1 MKQMNRK
8 SFNLEIKAV
17 QEDGFFSG
25 YGAVFGN
32 VDWYNDVILH
42 GAFQKSLQR
51 WEEKGK
57 MPPVLWNH
65 NDGEPIG
72 VYTNIYE
79 DEKGLFVEGRL
90 LIDDVPRA
98 KSTHALL
105 KAGAIDGLS
114 IGYKTK
120 KANQQTNGIRELI
133 ELDLGEIS
141 IVTMPANEE
150 SLITSV
156 KSKLEEGELPT
167 LPEFEKFLRESGFS
181 KSQATAIAGKGLRHL
196 LSESEDERFQAKSI
210 SNALNIL
217 KGSQND

>member
-1 MKQMNRK
+1 MNKR
-8 SFNLEIKAV
+8 SFNLEIKTV

-32 VDWYNDVILH
+32 LDWYNDIILP
-42 GAFQKSLQR
+42 GAFKNTLAK
-51 WEEKGK
+51 WAGKGK
-57 MPPVLWNH
+57 FPPVLWNH
-65 NDGEPIG
+65 STNEPIG
-72 VYTNIYE
+72 VYTKLVE
-79 DEKGLFVEGRL
+79 DEKGLYVEGKL
-90 LIDDVPRA
+90 LVDDVPKA

-114 IGYKTK
+114 IGYRTVKSSYNENTD
-120 KANQQTNGIRELI
+120 IRELI
-133 ELDLGEIS
+133 ELELGEIS
-141 IVTMPANEE
+141 IVTTPANEQ

-196 LSESEDERFQAKSI
+196 LSESEDEKLQAKSI

>member
-1 MKQMNRK
+1 MNRK
-8 SFNLEIKAV
+8 SFNLKIKAV

-32 VDWYNDVILH
+32 VDWYNDVILP
-42 GAFQKSLQR
+42 GAFVKSL
-51 WEEKGK
+51 EKWAEKNK

-156 KSKLEEGELPT
+156 KSKLEDGELPT

-181 KSQATAIAGKGLRHL
+181 KTQATAIAGKGLRHL
-196 LSESEDERFQAKSI
+196 LSESEDEKFQAKSI
-210 SNALNIL
+210 LNALNIL

>member
-1 MKQMNRK
+1 MNRK
-8 SFNLEIKAV
+8 SFNLKIKAV

-32 VDWYNDVILH
+32 VDWYNDVILP
-42 GAFQKSLQR
+42 GAFAKSL
-51 WEEKGK
+51 EKWAEKNK

-196 LSESEDERFQAKSI
+196 LSESEDEKLQAKSI
-210 SNALNIL
+210 STALSIL

>member
-1 MKQMNRK
+1 MNRK
-8 SFNLEIKAV
+8 SFNLKIKAV
-17 QEDGFFSG
+17 QEDGFFTG

-32 VDWYNDVILH
+32 VDWYNDVILP
-42 GAFQKSLQR
+42 GAFAKSL
-51 WEEKGK
+51 EKWAEKNK

-72 VYTNIYE
+72 VYTSIYE
-79 DEKGLFVEGRL
+79 DSKGLFVEGRL

-156 KSKLEEGELPT
+156 KSKLEEGRLPT

-181 KSQATAIAGKGLRHL
+181 KTQSTAIAGKGLRHL
-196 LSESEDERFQAKSI
+196 LSESEDEKFQAKSV

-217 KGSQND
+217 KGVSNA

>member
-1 MKQMNRK
+1 MNRK

-32 VDWYNDVILH
+32 IDWYNDVILP
-42 GAFQKSLQR
+42 GAFTASLAKWR
-51 WEEKGK
+51 AKNK

-65 NDGEPIG
+65 NDSEPIG

-79 DEKGLFVEGRL
+79 DEKGLYVEGKL

-114 IGYKTK
+114 IGYSTK
-120 KANQQTNGIRELI
+120 KANQQTNGVRELVEVDI
-133 ELDLGEIS
+133 GEIS
-141 IVTMPANEE
+141 IVTQPANER

-156 KSKLEEGELPT
+156 KSKLDEGELPT

-181 KSQATAIAGKGLRHL
+181 KSQSVAIASKGLRPL
-196 LSESEDERFQAKSI
+196 LSESEEENKEAKSI

-217 KGSQND
+217 KGVSNV

>member
-1 MKQMNRK
+1 MTRK
-8 SFNLEIKAV
+8 SFNFELKAV

-32 VDWYNDVILH
+32 VDWYNDVILP
-42 GAFQKSLQR
+42 GAFKASL
-51 WEEKGK
+51 EKWQSKNK

-65 NDGEPIG
+65 NDSEPIG
-72 VYTNIYE
+72 VYTQIYE
-79 DEKGLFVEGRL
+79 DEKGLFVEGKL

-98 KSTHALL
+98 KSTYALL

-114 IGYKTK
+114 IGYSTK
-120 KANQQTNGIRELI
+120 KANQQGNGVRELI
-133 ELDLGEIS
+133 EVDIGEIS
-141 IVTMPANEE
+141 IVTQPANDR

-156 KSKLEEGELPT
+156 KNKLDDGGLPT

-181 KSQATAIAGKGLRHL
+181 KSQSTAIASKGLRSL
-196 LSESEDERFQAKSI
+196 LSESEEQIKEAKSV

-217 KGSQND
+217 KGVSNA

>member
-1 MKQMNRK
+1 MNRK
-8 SFNLEIKAV
+8 SFNLKIKAV

-32 VDWYNDVILH
+32 VDWYNDVILP
-42 GAFQKSLQR
+42 GAFAKSL
-51 WEEKGK
+51 EKWAEKNK

-72 VYTNIYE
+72 VYTSIYE

-156 KSKLEEGELPT
+156 KSKLEDGELPT

-196 LSESEDERFQAKSI
+196 LSESEDEKFQAKSI

>member
-1 MKQMNRK
+1 MNRK

-17 QEDGFFSG
+17 EEDGFFSG

-32 VDWYNDVILH
+32 VDWYNDIILP
-42 GAFQKSLQR
+42 GAFTKSLGR
-51 WEEKGK
+51 WAAKNK

-72 VYTNIYE
+72 VYTKVFE

-90 LIDDVPRA
+90 LINDVPRA

-114 IGYKTK
+114 IGYSTKQANK
-120 KANQQTNGIRELI
+120 KADGIRELI

-141 IVTMPANEE
+141 IVTMPANEQ

-156 KSKLEEGELPT
+156 KSKLEDGELPT
-167 LPEFEKFLRESGFS
+167 LPEFEKLLRESGFS
-181 KSQATAIAGKGLRHL
+181 KTQATAIAGKGLRHL
-196 LSESEDERFQAKSI
+196 LSESEDEKLQAKSI

-217 KGSQND
+217 RG

>member
-1 MKQMNRK
+1 MTRK

-32 VDWYNDVILH
+32 IDWYNDVILP
-42 GAFQKSLQR
+42 GAFTASIAKWR
-51 WEEKGK
+51 AKNK

-65 NDGEPIG
+65 NDSEPIG

-79 DEKGLFVEGRL
+79 DEKGLYVEGKL

-114 IGYKTK
+114 IGYSTK
-120 KANQQTNGIRELI
+120 KANQQTNGVRELV
-133 ELDLGEIS
+133 EVDLSEIS
-141 IVTMPANEE
+141 IVTQPANER

-156 KSKLEEGELPT
+156 KSKLDDGELPT

-181 KSQATAIAGKGLRHL
+181 KNQATAIASKGLRSL
-196 LSESEDERFQAKSI
+196 LSESEEEIKEAKSI
-210 SNALNIL
+210 SNALSIL
-217 KGSQND
+217 QGVSNV

>member
-1 MKQMNRK
+1 MNRK

-32 VDWYNDVILH
+32 VDWYNDVILP
-42 GAFQKSLQR
+42 GAFSKTL
-51 WEEKGK
+51 EEWASKNK
-57 MPPVLWNH
+57 FPPVLWNH
-65 NDGEPIG
+65 NDSEPIG
-72 VYTNIYE
+72 VYTKIYE
-79 DEKGLFVEGRL
+79 DAKGLYVEGRL

-114 IGYKTK
+114 IGYVTK
-120 KANQQTNGIRELI
+120 KANKQTNGIRELV
-133 ELDLGEIS
+133 ELGLGEIS
-141 IVTMPANEE
+141 IVTTPANEE

-156 KSKLEEGELPT
+156 KSKLEGGDLPS

-196 LSESEDERFQAKSI
+196 LSESEGEIQQAKSI
-210 SNALNIL
+210 SSALNIL
-217 KGSQND
+217 KGVSND

>member
-1 MKQMNRK
+1 MNRK

-32 VDWYNDVILH
+32 IDWYNDVILP
-42 GAFQKSLQR
+42 GAFTASIAKWR
-51 WEEKGK
+51 AKNK

-65 NDGEPIG
+65 NDSEPIG

-79 DEKGLFVEGRL
+79 DEKGLYVEGKL

-114 IGYKTK
+114 IGYSTK
-120 KANQQTNGIRELI
+120 KANQQTNGVRELV
-133 ELDLGEIS
+133 EVDLSEIS
-141 IVTMPANEE
+141 IVTQPANER

-156 KSKLEEGELPT
+156 KSKLDDGELPT

-181 KSQATAIAGKGLRHL
+181 KNQATAIASKGLRSL
-196 LSESEDERFQAKSI
+196 LSESEEEIKEAKSI

-217 KGSQND
+217 QGVSNV

>member
-1 MKQMNRK
+1 MNRK

-32 VDWYNDVILH
+32 IDWYNDVILP
-42 GAFQKSLQR
+42 GAFTASLAKWR
-51 WEEKGK
+51 AKNK

-65 NDGEPIG
+65 NDSEPIG

-79 DEKGLFVEGRL
+79 DEKGLYVEGKL

-114 IGYKTK
+114 IGYSTK
-120 KANQQTNGIRELI
+120 KANQQGNGVRELV
-133 ELDLGEIS
+133 EVDLGEIS
-141 IVTMPANEE
+141 IVTQPANER
-150 SLITSV
+150 SVITSV
-156 KSKLEEGELPT
+156 KSKLDEGELPT

-181 KSQATAIAGKGLRHL
+181 KSQSVAIASKGLRSL
-196 LSESEDERFQAKSI
+196 LSESEEETKEAKSI

-217 KGSQND
+217 KGVSNA

>member
-1 MKQMNRK
+1 MNRK

-32 VDWYNDVILH
+32 VDWYNDVILP
-42 GAFQKSLQR
+42 GAFSKTL
-51 WEEKGK
+51 EEWASKNK
-57 MPPVLWNH
+57 FPPVLWNH
-65 NDGEPIG
+65 NDSEPIG
-72 VYTNIYE
+72 VYTKIYE
-79 DEKGLFVEGRL
+79 DAKGLYVEGRL

-114 IGYKTK
+114 IGYITK
-120 KANQQTNGIRELI
+120 KANKQTNGVRELV
-133 ELDLGEIS
+133 ELGLGEIS
-141 IVTMPANEE
+141 IVTTPANEE

-156 KSKLEEGELPT
+156 KSKLEGGELPS

-196 LSESEDERFQAKSI
+196 LSESEDEIQQAKSI
-210 SNALNIL
+210 SSALNIL
-217 KGSQND
+217 KGVSND

>member
-1 MKQMNRK
+1 MNRK
-8 SFNLEIKAV
+8 SFNLEIKSV

-32 VDWYNDVILH
+32 IDWYNDVILP
-42 GAFQKSLQR
+42 GAFTASLAKWR
-51 WEEKGK
+51 AKNK

-65 NDGEPIG
+65 NDSEPIG

-79 DEKGLFVEGRL
+79 DEKGLFVEGKL
-90 LIDDVPRA
+90 LVDDVPRA

-114 IGYKTK
+114 IGYSTK
-120 KANQQTNGIRELI
+120 KANQQGNGVRELV
-133 ELDLGEIS
+133 EVDLGEIS
-141 IVTMPANEE
+141 IVTQPANER
-150 SLITSV
+150 SVITSV
-156 KSKLEEGELPT
+156 KSKLDEGELPT

-181 KSQATAIAGKGLRHL
+181 KSQSVAIASKGLRPL
-196 LSESEDERFQAKSI
+196 LSESEEEIKEAKSI

-217 KGSQND
+217 KGVSNV

>member
-1 MKQMNRK
+1 MNRK
-8 SFNLEIKAV
+8 SFNLNIKAV

-156 KSKLEEGELPT
+156 KSKLEDGELPT

-196 LSESEDERFQAKSI
+196 LSESEDEKFQAKSI

>member
-1 MKQMNRK
+1 MNRK
-8 SFNLEIKAV
+8 SFNLKIKAV

-32 VDWYNDVILH
+32 VDWYNDVILP
-42 GAFQKSLQR
+42 GAFAKSL
-51 WEEKGK
+51 EKWAEKNK

-90 LIDDVPRA
+90 LVDDVPRA

-156 KSKLEEGELPT
+156 KSKLEDGELPT

-181 KSQATAIAGKGLRHL
+181 KTQATAIAGKGLRHL
-196 LSESEDERFQAKSI
+196 LSESEDEKLQAKSI
-210 SNALNIL
+210 LNALNIL

>member
-1 MKQMNRK
+1 MNRK

-196 LSESEDERFQAKSI
+196 LSESEDEKLQAKSI
-210 SNALNIL
+210 LNALNIL

>member
-1 MKQMNRK
+1 MNRK
-8 SFNLEIKAV
+8 SFNLAIKAV

-32 VDWYNDVILH
+32 IDWYNDVILP
-42 GAFQKSLQR
+42 GAFKVSLDK
-51 WEEKGK
+51 WKTK
-57 MPPVLWNH
+57 NKFPPVLWNH
-65 NDGEPIG
+65 NDSEPIG
-72 VYTNIYE
+72 IYTNIYE
-79 DEKGLFVEGRL
+79 DEKGLFVEGKL

-114 IGYKTK
+114 IGYSTK
-120 KANQQTNGIRELI
+120 KANQQGNGIRELI
-133 ELDLGEIS
+133 EVDIGEIS
-141 IVTMPANEE
+141 IVTQPANDR

-156 KSKLEEGELPT
+156 KSKLDEGELPT

-181 KSQATAIAGKGLRHL
+181 KSQSTAIASKGLRSL
-196 LSESEDERFQAKSI
+196 LSESEEEIKEAKSI

-217 KGSQND
+217 KGVSNA

>member
-1 MKQMNRK
+1 MNRK

-32 VDWYNDVILH
+32 IDWYNDVILP
-42 GAFQKSLQR
+42 GAFTASLAKWR
-51 WEEKGK
+51 AKNK

-65 NDGEPIG
+65 NDSEPIG

-79 DEKGLFVEGRL
+79 DEKGLYVEGKL

-114 IGYKTK
+114 IGYSTK
-120 KANQQTNGIRELI
+120 KANQQGNGVRELV
-133 ELDLGEIS
+133 EVELGEIS
-141 IVTMPANEE
+141 IVTQPANER
-150 SLITSV
+150 SVITSV
-156 KSKLEEGELPT
+156 KSKLDEGELPT

-181 KSQATAIAGKGLRHL
+181 KSQSVAIASKGLRSL
-196 LSESEDERFQAKSI
+196 LSESEEETKEAKSI

-217 KGSQND
+217 KGVSNA

>member
-1 MKQMNRK
+1 MNKR

-32 VDWYNDVILH
+32 LDWYNDIILP
-42 GAFQKSLQR
+42 GAFKNTLSD
-51 WEEKGK
+51 WSTKGK
-57 MPPVLWNH
+57 FPPVLWNH
-65 NDGEPIG
+65 STNEPIG
-72 VYTNIYE
+72 IYTKLIE
-79 DEKGLFVEGRL
+79 DEKGLYVEGKL

-114 IGYKTK
+114 IGYRTIKSSYNESTDV
-120 KANQQTNGIRELI
+120 RELI
-133 ELDLGEIS
+133 EVDLGEIS
-141 IVTMPANEE
+141 IVTTPAN
-150 SLITSV
+150 SQTTVISI
-156 KSKLEEGELPT
+156 KSKLSGGNLPT

-181 KSQATAIAGKGLRHL
+181 KSQATAIAGNGLRHL
-196 LSESEDERFQAKSI
+196 LSESKDEKSQAKSI

-217 KGSQND
+217 RGN

>member
-1 MKQMNRK
+1 MIRK
-8 SFNLEIKAV
+8 SFNLKIKAV

-32 VDWYNDVILH
+32 VDWYNDVILP
-42 GAFQKSLQR
+42 GAFAKSL
-51 WEEKGK
+51 EKWAEKNK

-156 KSKLEEGELPT
+156 KSKLEDGELPT

-181 KSQATAIAGKGLRHL
+181 KSQSVAIAGKGLRHL
-196 LSESEDERFQAKSI
+196 LSESEGEQLQAKSI

>member
-1 MKQMNRK
+1 MTRK

-32 VDWYNDVILH
+32 IDWYNDVILP
-42 GAFQKSLQR
+42 GAFTGSIAKWR
-51 WEEKGK
+51 AKNK

-65 NDGEPIG
+65 NDSEPIG

-79 DEKGLFVEGRL
+79 DEKGLYVEGKL

-114 IGYKTK
+114 IGYSTK
-120 KANQQTNGIRELI
+120 KANQQTNGVRELV
-133 ELDLGEIS
+133 EVDLSEIS
-141 IVTMPANEE
+141 IVTQPANER

-156 KSKLEEGELPT
+156 KSKLDDGELPT

-181 KSQATAIAGKGLRHL
+181 KNQATAIASKGLRSL
-196 LSESEDERFQAKSI
+196 LSESEEEIKEAKSI

-217 KGSQND
+217 QGVSNV

>member
-1 MKQMNRK
+1 MNRK
-8 SFNLEIKAV
+8 SFNLEIKTL

-32 VDWYNDVILH
+32 VDWYKDVILH

-196 LSESEDERFQAKSI
+196 LSESEDEKFQAKSI

>member
-1 MKQMNRK
+1 MNRK

-32 VDWYNDVILH
+32 IDWYNDVILP
-42 GAFQKSLQR
+42 GAFTASLAKWR
-51 WEEKGK
+51 AKNK

-65 NDGEPIG
+65 NDSEPIG

-79 DEKGLFVEGRL
+79 DEKGLYVEGKL

-114 IGYKTK
+114 IGYSTK
-120 KANQQTNGIRELI
+120 KANQQGNGVRELV
-133 ELDLGEIS
+133 EVDLGEIS
-141 IVTMPANEE
+141 IVTQPANER
-150 SLITSV
+150 SVITSV
-156 KSKLEEGELPT
+156 KSKLDEGVLPT

-181 KSQATAIAGKGLRHL
+181 KSQSVAIASKGLRPL
-196 LSESEDERFQAKSI
+196 LSESEEEIKEAKSI

-217 KGSQND
+217 KGVSYV

>member
-1 MKQMNRK
+1 MNRK

-32 VDWYNDVILH
+32 IDWYNDVILP
-42 GAFQKSLQR
+42 GAFTASLAKWR
-51 WEEKGK
+51 AKNK

-65 NDGEPIG
+65 NDSEPIG

-79 DEKGLFVEGRL
+79 DEKGLYVEGKL

-114 IGYKTK
+114 IGYSTK
-120 KANQQTNGIRELI
+120 KANQQGNGVRELV
-133 ELDLGEIS
+133 EVDLGEIS
-141 IVTMPANEE
+141 IVTQPANER
-150 SLITSV
+150 SVITSV
-156 KSKLEEGELPT
+156 KSKLDEGELPT

-181 KSQATAIAGKGLRHL
+181 KSQSVAIASKGLRSL
-196 LSESEDERFQAKSI
+196 LSESEEEIKEAKSI

-217 KGSQND
+217 QGVSNV

>member
-1 MKQMNRK
+1 MNRK
-8 SFNLEIKAV
+8 SFNLKIKAV

-32 VDWYNDVILH
+32 VDWYNDVILP
-42 GAFQKSLQR
+42 GAFAKSL
-51 WEEKGK
+51 EKWAEKNK

-156 KSKLEEGELPT
+156 KSKLEEGELPS

-196 LSESEDERFQAKSI
+196 LSESEDEKFQAKSI

>member
-1 MKQMNRK
+1 MNRK

-32 VDWYNDVILH
+32 IDWYNDVILP
-42 GAFQKSLQR
+42 GAFTASLAKWR
-51 WEEKGK
+51 AKNK

-65 NDGEPIG
+65 NDSEPIG

-79 DEKGLFVEGRL
+79 DEKGLFVEGKL
-90 LIDDVPRA
+90 LVDDVPRA

-114 IGYKTK
+114 IGYSTK
-120 KANQQTNGIRELI
+120 KANQQGNGVRELV
-133 ELDLGEIS
+133 EVDLGEIS
-141 IVTMPANEE
+141 IVTQPANER
-150 SLITSV
+150 SIITSV
-156 KSKLEEGELPT
+156 KSKLDEGELPT

-181 KSQATAIAGKGLRHL
+181 KSQSVAIASKGLRPL
-196 LSESEDERFQAKSI
+196 LSESEEEIKEAKSI

-217 KGSQND
+217 KGVSNA